1 MKDDIRNTGVVTS
14 LLGCKVFERKR
25 RAKVNQIR
33 LLKRIAQTTLLFVFL
48 PYGMI
53 GHAQI
58 ERFIAGTHYQEI
70 ANPVNTNDATKV
82 EVIEAFWYG
91 CSHCFR
97 FEPLIADWEENKPE
111 YVDFVRFPALWNGLM
126 KVHAQV
132 YYAAEALDSVHVLH
146 EHIFNAINVERNML
160 QNEDQISELFAQ
172 HGISRSDFDSAFNS
186 FSVRTKVNQAEK
198 RMSDYGIRSTPNMIV
213 NGKYLVATGENVR
226 TQQEMLEVVD
236 FLVEKERAMIMG
248 SGD

>member
-1 MKDDIRNTGVVTS
+1 VTETQLFKKIS
-14 LLGCKVFERKR
+14 
-25 RAKVNQIR
+25 
-33 LLKRIAQTTLLFVFL
+33 QTTLLIVFL
-48 PYGMI
+48 IYGALSY
-53 GHAQI
+53 AQI
-58 ERFIAGTHYQEI
+58 ERFVAGTHYQEI
-70 ANPVNTNDATKV
+70 ANPVNTKDSSKV

-97 FEPLIADWEENKPE
+97 FEPLIADWEENKPDD
-111 YVDFVRFPALWNGLM
+111 VDFVRFPALWNGLM

-132 YYAAEALDSVHVLH
+132 YYAAEALDSVNVLH

-160 QNEDQISELFAQ
+160 QNEDQIAELFAQ
-172 HGISRSDFDSAFNS
+172 HGISQSDFESAFNS

-226 TQQEMLEVVD
+226 TQQEMLEIVD
-236 FLVEKERAMIMG
+236 FLVEKERIAMAG